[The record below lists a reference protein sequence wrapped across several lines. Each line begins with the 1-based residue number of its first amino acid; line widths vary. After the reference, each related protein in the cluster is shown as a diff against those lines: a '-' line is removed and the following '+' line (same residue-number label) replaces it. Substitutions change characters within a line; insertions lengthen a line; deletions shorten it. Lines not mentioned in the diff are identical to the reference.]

1 MQGGSDKAA
10 LLAAI
15 NDAAANI
22 GKAGG
27 SGPSAQAAGSAMM
40 KNSNVN

>member
-22 GKAGG
+22 GKAG